1 MKLPRRVTFVL
12 ETAVTK
18 SSIRHRYR
26 SALTAAGL
34 ALILG
39 PLLPTPRAVAAQD
52 AAAFVAN
59 LGTQGI
65 QALAPDVPAPERFAR
80 LGQLLRADFDIPGI
94 GLFALG
100 RYRVSATPQEQQ
112 EFLTLYPD
120 FTVRAFSY
128 RLKEYGGASFR
139 VTNIR
144 QAGGET
150 IVNSELLRP
159 NGSRIPLD
167 WSLSGTAG
175 QYRITDVAVAGV
187 SMKVTLRDQ
196 FASWIANNG
205 GSFRALLAVLR
216 QQIAQAW

>member
-1 MKLPRRVTFVL
+1 MLP
-12 ETAVTK
+12 A
-18 SSIRHRYR
+18 
-26 SALTAAGL
+26 
-34 ALILG
+34 
-39 PLLPTPRAVAAQD
+39 PQAVAAQD

-65 QALAPDVPAPERFAR
+65 EALAPDVAAPERFGR

-100 RYRVSATPQEQQ
+100 RYRGSATPQEQE

-120 FTVRAFSY
+120 FTVRAFSH
-128 RLKEYGGASFR
+128 RLKEYGGAAFR

-144 QAGGET
+144 PAGSET
-150 IVNSELLRP
+150 IVSSELVRP

-167 WSLSGTAG
+167 WSLSDTAG

-196 FASWIANNG
+196 FASWITNNG
-205 GSFRALLAVLR
+205 GRFGALLAVLR